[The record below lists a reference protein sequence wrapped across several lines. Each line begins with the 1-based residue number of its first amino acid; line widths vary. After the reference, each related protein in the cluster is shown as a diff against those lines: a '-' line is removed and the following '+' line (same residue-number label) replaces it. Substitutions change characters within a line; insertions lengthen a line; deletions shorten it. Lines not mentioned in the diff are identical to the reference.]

1 MIKPLL
7 FTLGLAL
14 LGANAVAATPVAPVN
29 DTAQPHATTLTAISK
44 HAMVVSNIDE
54 DRVMAERLKG

>member
-1 MIKPLL
+1 MIKPML

-14 LGANAVAATPVAPVN
+14 LGANAFAATSAAPANTV
-29 DTAQPHATTLTAISK
+29 QPQSATLTAMSK
-44 HAMVVSNIDE
+44 HATVVSNIDE

>member
-1 MIKPLL
+1 MIKPLF

-14 LGANAVAATPVAPVN
+14 LGANAFAATPAAPAN
-29 DTAQPHATTLTAISK
+29 TAQPQSATLTAMSK
-44 HAMVVSNIDE
+44 HATVVSNIDE

>member
-7 FTLGLAL
+7 FTFGLAL
-14 LGANAVAATPVAPVN
+14 LGANALAAAPGAPAN
-29 DTAQPHATTLTAISK
+29 AIQTQAATLTAIDT
-44 HAMVVSNIDE
+44 HAILVSNIDE

>member
-14 LGANAVAATPVAPVN
+14 LGANAFAATSAVPANTV
-29 DTAQPHATTLTAISK
+29 QPQSATLTAMSK
-44 HAMVVSNIDE
+44 HATVVSNIDE

>member
-14 LGANAVAATPVAPVN
+14 LGANAFAATPPTPANAVQPQSATLVAIGK
-29 DTAQPHATTLTAISK
+29 HAT
-44 HAMVVSNIDE
+44 VVSNIDE